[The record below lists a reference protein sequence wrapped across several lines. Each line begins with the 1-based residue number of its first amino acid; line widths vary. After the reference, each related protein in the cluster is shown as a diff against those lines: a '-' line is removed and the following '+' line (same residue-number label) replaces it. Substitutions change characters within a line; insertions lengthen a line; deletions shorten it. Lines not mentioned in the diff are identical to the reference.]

1 MKRGSH
7 VGVVSHFLAYASK
20 LGAAA
25 FPAEKASMANNHS
38 DSDTLKRP
46 VVVSILSIL
55 SALGLSLGFIGL
67 VMSPFIPSLRSAYPP
82 EMSDSY
88 MIIVGILMPA
98 GIGGSVGIFL
108 MRKWGLYLYGLF
120 TVIGYGINTAFG
132 VNSGIGGPIFSLV
145 FLGIV
150 LVYFKRLR

>member
-20 LGAAA
+20 LGTAA
-25 FPAEKASMANNHS
+25 FRAEKASMAENHS
-38 DSDTLKRP
+38 DSGTAKRP
-46 VVVSILSIL
+46 VLVSILSIL
-55 SALGLSLGFIGL
+55 SALALSIGFIGL
-67 VMSPFIPSLRSAYPP
+67 LMTPFIPSLRSAFPP
-82 EMSDSY
+82 EVSDSY
-88 MIIVGILMPA
+88 MITTAILMPA
-98 GIGGSVGIFL
+98 GIVGSVGIFL

-120 TVIGYGINTAFG
+120 TVIGYGINIAFDIKT
-132 VNSGIGGPIFSLV
+132 GIGGPIFSLV